1 MRYHKQ
7 WNAEIKPQL
16 VLNPT
21 ARKKPKDYSVATT
34 NEILRELKQ
43 SFPTLQ
49 NKMPKKLK
57 KTVLKEFCLKMG
69 VLHSIDERVALKR
82 ALVRRKIDF
91 KHDAHT
97 FDLVSLAMSHKLNFD
112 TIG

>member
-1 MRYHKQ
+1 MKEPVVTEVVAAAKQ
-7 WNAEIKPQL
+7 
-16 VLNPT
+16 
-21 ARKKPKDYSVATT
+21 KDYYVATT

-43 SFPTLQ
+43 SFPHVLSKLPK
-49 NKMPKKLK
+49 NPKK
-57 KTVLKEFCLKMG
+57 TTLKEVCLKTG

-82 ALVRRKIDF
+82 ALVSRKIDF

-97 FDLVSLAMSHKLNFD
+97 SELVSLAMSKKLNFD

>member
-1 MRYHKQ
+1 MHYREQ

-21 ARKKPKDYSVATT
+21 ARKKQKDYSVATT

-43 SFPTLQ
+43 SFPHVLSKLPK
-49 NKMPKKLK
+49 NPKK
-57 KTVLKEFCLKMG
+57 TTLKEICLETG

-82 ALVRRKIDF
+82 ALVSRKIDF

-97 FDLVSLAMSHKLNFD
+97 VELVGLAITNKLNFD
-112 TIG
+112 KIG

>member
-1 MRYHKQ
+1 
-7 WNAEIKPQL
+7 
-16 VLNPT
+16 
-21 ARKKPKDYSVATT
+21 VATT

-91 KHDAHT
+91 KPNAHT
-97 FDLVSLAMSHKLNFD
+97 SELVGLAITNKLNFD
-112 TIG
+112 KIG

>member
-1 MRYHKQ
+1 MKEPVVTEVVAAAKQ
-7 WNAEIKPQL
+7 
-16 VLNPT
+16 
-21 ARKKPKDYSVATT
+21 KDYYVATT

-43 SFPTLQ
+43 SFPHVLSKLPK
-49 NKMPKKLK
+49 NPKK
-57 KTVLKEFCLKMG
+57 TTLKEICLKTG

-82 ALVRRKIDF
+82 ALVSRKIDF

-97 FDLVSLAMSHKLNFD
+97 SELVSLAMSKKLNFD

>member
-1 MRYHKQ
+1 MKEPVVTEVVAVAKQ
-7 WNAEIKPQL
+7 
-16 VLNPT
+16 
-21 ARKKPKDYSVATT
+21 KDYYVATT

-43 SFPTLQ
+43 SFPHVLSKLPK
-49 NKMPKKLK
+49 NPKK
-57 KTVLKEFCLKMG
+57 TTLKEVCLKTG

-82 ALVRRKIDF
+82 ALVSRKIDF

-97 FDLVSLAMSHKLNFD
+97 SELVSLAMSKKLNFD

>member
-1 MRYHKQ
+1 M
-7 WNAEIKPQL
+7 
-16 VLNPT
+16 
-21 ARKKPKDYSVATT
+21 ATT

-91 KHDAHT
+91 KPNAHT
-97 FDLVSLAMSHKLNFD
+97 SELVGLAITNKLNFD
-112 TIG
+112 KIG